1 MSGAFG
7 LAKTERICSK
17 KLIETLFNSGA
28 GKSLSAFPLR
38 LVYMLIER
46 DTSAGLMPPVQAQM
60 MVSVPK
66 RYFKRAV
73 KRNRV
78 KRQVREAYRKNK
90 QLVLSQLLDTPDKAV
105 AMAFIWMDGKLQD
118 SAFVEQR
125 MINLLARLGERLCE

>member
-17 KLIETLFNSGA
+17 KLLETLFNSGA

-46 DTSAGLMPPVQAQM
+46 DTSVGLMPPVQAQM

-90 QLVLSQLLDTPDKAV
+90 QLVLSRLLDTPDKAV
-105 AMAFIWMDGKLQD
+105 AMAFIWMGGKLQD

-125 MINLLARLGERLCE
+125 MINLLTRLGERLCE